1 MDENNGF
8 RRALR
13 NPLLVGGLCLTAGV
27 AVYVNYTESL
37 TSEFVDPVHPLSFP
51 PERTSPDTASSSFL
65 GSPEPAA
72 TQWGKPSQRD
82 PFSPAGIPSRLFS
95 HSEPA
100 TSGTVSA
107 EPSQPSFQ
115 QMALKAIA
123 VDGEVKS
130 AVINRSIVY
139 EGDMV
144 EEFYVLSIEPNG
156 VWLRRGRHK
165 HFLTFAERK
174 VS

>member
-37 TSEFVDPVHPLSFP
+37 TSESVSPVNPLSFP
-51 PERTSPDTASSSFL
+51 PDSRSPYTASSPTL
-65 GSPEPAA
+65 GAPEASATLWGEPSP
-72 TQWGKPSQRD
+72 RD
-82 PFSPAGIPSRLFS
+82 PFAPAGIPSPSFS
-95 HSEPA
+95 HPEPA
-100 TSGTVSA
+100 TNATVSGDS
-107 EPSQPSFQ
+107 SQLSLQ

-123 VDGEVKS
+123 GDHEVKS

-139 EGDMV
+139 EGDTV
-144 EEFYVLSIEPNG
+144 EGFRVLSIEANG
-156 VWLRRGRHK
+156 VWLGQGRRK

-174 VS
+174 IS